1 MDASTRMRN
10 QVLAKWKYA
19 LSFFKRDWQWNDYPI
34 WIRAQKPEKNDL
46 QIPGLTL
53 QRYVAMV
60 VNWSTVSGS
69 GDSKAEAMGKL
80 KACFDNVKLTK
91 PLPRPGTGLPIEFAS
106 QDRIMAHTELADDFV
121 KRVLE
126 VEGAWISDE
135 STLWEFS
142 LAENDDVFHARIKE
156 IYGVDVAN
164 IEGGN
169 IAEILERIAAEQA
182 TR

>member
-1 MDASTRMRN
+1 
-10 QVLAKWKYA
+10 VLAAWKYA

-34 WIRAQKPEKNDL
+34 WIREQKPEQDM
-46 QIPGLTL
+46 QFPGLTL

-60 VNWSTVSGS
+60 VNWSTVSGC

-80 KACFDNVKLTK
+80 KACFEKLKLAK

-126 VEGAWISDE
+126 VEGAWISDG
-135 STLWEFS
+135 STLWDFS
-142 LAENDDVFHARIKE
+142 LAENDDVFHARIRE
-156 IYGVDVAN
+156 IYGVDVSD
-164 IEGGN
+164 IKSGN
-169 IAEILERIAAEQA
+169 IAEILERIAAEHA
-182 TR
+182 TP

>member
-1 MDASTRMRN
+1 MDASTRILN

-34 WIRAQKPEKNDL
+34 WIREQKPEQDM
-46 QIPGLTL
+46 QFPGLMMH
-53 QRYVAMV
+53 RYVAMV

-80 KACFDNVKLTK
+80 KACFENVKLAK
-91 PLPRPGTGLPIEFAS
+91 PLPRPGTGLPIEFAP
-106 QDRIMAHTELADDFV
+106 QDRIMAHTDLADDFV

-142 LAENDDVFHARIKE
+142 LIESDDVFHARIKE
-156 IYGVDVAN
+156 IYGVDVSD
-164 IEGGN
+164 IKSGN
-169 IAEILERIAAEQA
+169 IAAILERIAAEHA
-182 TR
+182 TQ